1 MGDIFRYDS
10 KFGQIMGK
18 IADCATLSLLWV
30 VLCMPLFT
38 AGAATTALYY
48 AAVKVLRDDGGS
60 AVKEFWRSFTSN
72 FKQSTIVLVLAVI
85 LCIVWGMICLTVY
98 ENSGSSLT
106 VAYIVYFLM
115 LAFGI
120 MWLHYIFSYIARFQD
135 KLGTILKNTLYICL
149 SNFPYSL
156 LVVTLFA
163 MVLFVIAVN
172 LPTSL
177 WALLV
182 LPAVYAVL
190 VSLILEP
197 VYRKYLPTEEE

>member
-163 MVLFVIAVN
+163 MALFVIAVN

>member
-30 VLCMPLFT
+30 VLCMPIIT

-48 AAVKVLRDDGGS
+48 TAVKVLRDDGGS
-60 AVKEFWRSFTSN
+60 AVKEFWISFKSN

-135 KLGTILKNTLYICL
+135 RLSTIFKNTLYICL

-163 MVLFVIAVN
+163 MVLFVVAVT